1 MNTRRKFLRGLA
13 GMLGLGATGA
23 WATDEAALQKNRN
36 ELLRFLMTGFDNSK
50 YKISK
55 APAIDA
61 DVCILTQSQVEGPY
75 QITAPTRS
83 DVTEG
88 KPGAPFE
95 LTVQVVASDGCTP
108 VAGVML
114 EIWHCDAA
122 GIYSGHPDLSRD
134 IHGSLEYLEWGVGHK
149 APTNKQIWLRGVQK
163 TDDDGVVT
171 FRTIFPGW
179 YDMRAPHIHF
189 KIGGPQR
196 ELFTS
201 QFYFDDTFANDVYRN
216 HPDYKEYGACPYRP
230 DNDLAVAMVG
240 GAEGLVLDVRKLTNG
255 AMRASA
261 KVGIELP
268 AA

>member
-1 MNTRRKFLRGLA
+1 MNTRRRVLRGLTSI
-13 GMLGLGATGA
+13 LGLGATGA
-23 WATDEAALQKNRN
+23 WATDEATLEQNRN
-36 ELLRFLMTGFDNSK
+36 QWLRYMLTNFDNSK
-50 YKISK
+50 FNISK
-55 APAIDA
+55 APTID
-61 DVCILTQSQVEGPY
+61 DKVCILTQSQVEGPY
-75 QITAPTRS
+75 LTSAPTRS

-108 VAGVML
+108 LPGVML

-122 GIYSGHPDLSRD
+122 GNYSGHPKLARD
-134 IHGSLEYLEWGVGHK
+134 VFASLEYLEWSPGHK
-149 APTNKQIWLRGVQK
+149 EPMNHESWLRGVQK
-163 TDDDGVVT
+163 TDDNGTVT

-179 YDMRAPHIHF
+179 YDMRAPHIHL

-201 QFYFDDTFANDVYRN
+201 QLYFDDATANDLYRN
-216 HPDYKEYGACPYRP
+216 HPDYKAYGECPYRP
-230 DNDLAVAMVG
+230 ENDAVINRVG
-240 GAEGLVLDVRKLTNG
+240 GAAGLLLDVRKLDSGT
-255 AMRASA
+255 MQASA